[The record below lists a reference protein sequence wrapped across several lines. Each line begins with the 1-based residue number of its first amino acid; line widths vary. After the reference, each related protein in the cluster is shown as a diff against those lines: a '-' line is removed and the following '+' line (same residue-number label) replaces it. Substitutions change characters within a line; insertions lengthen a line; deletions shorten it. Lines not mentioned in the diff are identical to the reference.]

1 MINFSLRGAAMA
13 RQTRSSQ
20 VVLKAEQRVAGL
32 KMIDPNLEVG
42 DSLTLEKFTT
52 SIEQLRAKLETYN
65 SLLAKVDVVK
75 TDLNADETQLKH
87 MIEEMLIGVASK
99 YGKDSYEYKLAGGTR
114 RSERKRPVRKPK
126 TTTAS

>member
-1 MINFSLRGAAMA
+1 MA

-42 DSLTLEKFTT
+42 ESLTLEKFTT

-87 MIEEMLIGVASK
+87 MIEDMLIGVASK